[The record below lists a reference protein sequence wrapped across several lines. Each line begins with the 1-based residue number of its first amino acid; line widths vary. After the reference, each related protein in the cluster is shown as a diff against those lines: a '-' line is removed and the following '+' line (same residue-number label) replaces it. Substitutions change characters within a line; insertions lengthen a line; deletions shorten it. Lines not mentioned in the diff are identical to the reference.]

1 VDACGASEDSR
12 PLHVDGSH
20 RLGEAQVTKMVIVRK
35 APHEGRVPRQDGLP
49 VGSYRRGTAVAVELA
64 DLIGQLRA
72 ELTEAMRSGDGTD
85 LRFEVGPVELEL
97 TVAVSKETKPGAKVK
112 IWVAEAGVEG
122 KLESSTTQRI
132 KSVLDPRQMGQPGHK
147 PLISGTE
154 VDGER

>member
-1 VDACGASEDSR
+1 M
-12 PLHVDGSH
+12 
-20 RLGEAQVTKMVIVRK
+20 VTVRK
-35 APHEGRVPRQDGLP
+35 ALHEGTPTQDGLH
-49 VGSYRRGTAVAVELA
+49 VGSCWEGTAVAVELA

-72 ELTEAMRSGDGTD
+72 ELTEAMRTGDGTD

-97 TVAVSKETKPGAKVK
+97 TIAVSKEAKPGAKVK

-132 KSVLDPRQMGQPGHK
+132 KLVLDPRQMGRPDHK